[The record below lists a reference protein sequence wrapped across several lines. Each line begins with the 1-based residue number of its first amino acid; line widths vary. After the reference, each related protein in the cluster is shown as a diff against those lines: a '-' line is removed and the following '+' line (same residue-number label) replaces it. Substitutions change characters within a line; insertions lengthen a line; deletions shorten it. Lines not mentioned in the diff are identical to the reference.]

1 MLETLRLLGA
11 VLAFVQGISD
21 LMNLFKLRTLKSL
34 TRTRY
39 LLNTYMVEVY
49 GFNMCVNVCAYMNC
63 LVCVCMYQSFLT

>member
-1 MLETLRLLGA
+1 
-11 VLAFVQGISD
+11 
-21 LMNLFKLRTLKSL
+21 MNLFKLRTLKSL